1 MMMAAGSASVLSEL
15 NMEVINLK
23 QDDNREQDVGDQD
36 IKCSGS
42 CLLIKS

>member
-23 QDDNREQDVGDQD
+23 QDDNREQDVGDKE

-42 CLLIKS
+42 CLLVQS